1 MKRTGN
7 KNNWVLVLLILAG
20 VVLGGFIGTLAEGMA
35 AFSWLGYGQTF
46 GLSQPLVLDLGIMVL
61 TFGISVKISIASI
74 IGMIL
79 AIIIYRF
86 M

>member
-1 MKRTGN
+1 MRRTGS

-20 VVLGGFIGTLAEGMA
+20 VVLGGFIGTLTEGTA

-46 GLSQPLVLDLGIMVL
+46 GLSQPLVLDVGIMVL